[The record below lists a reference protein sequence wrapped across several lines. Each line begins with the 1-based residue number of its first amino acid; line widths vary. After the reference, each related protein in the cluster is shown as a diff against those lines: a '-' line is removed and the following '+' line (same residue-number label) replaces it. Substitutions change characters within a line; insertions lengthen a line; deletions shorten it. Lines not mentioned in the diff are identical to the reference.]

1 MKTRSITRRGL
12 QIKIYLIPLS
22 CSYSLRAGKSD
33 IRLWTIASSKLSRDS
48 HVPAKLAKQTTATMM
63 TGMMTAIIMTVV
75 VEITTKKLSIT
86 RLCKILK
93 YGKIKP
99 KNNS

>member
-1 MKTRSITRRGL
+1 
-12 QIKIYLIPLS
+12 
-22 CSYSLRAGKSD
+22 
-33 IRLWTIASSKLSRDS
+33 LWTTASSKLSRDS
-48 HVPAKLAKQTTATMM
+48 HVPAKPAKQTTATII
-63 TGMMTAIIMTVV
+63 TGMMTAIIITVV

-93 YGKIKP
+93 HRKVKP